1 MHPDLSP
8 HLHTEECKVLIN
20 LLQEC
25 HKHYSMFPCILK
37 FFGHCSDLSWVM
49 RKCSKNEYMEKKT
62 KSREHDNVMQKRV
75 FNPVEKS
82 EK

>member
-25 HKHYSMFPCILK
+25 HKHYSIL
-37 FFGHCSDLSWVM
+37 
-49 RKCSKNEYMEKKT
+49 T
-62 KSREHDNVMQKRV
+62 KSREHDNVMQKRI